1 MPSDSLNGS
10 PDFVWAQQ
18 QVIQVGKWPQG
29 VAVASIGTKA
39 RLFVTNTVD
48 GTVSVFDAET
58 LQPVGNPIP
67 VSRMNGVTGIA
78 ASPGDGAG
86 NVPVYVFVPAIVT
99 AKDGSDE
106 ELFTVI
112 NAETLEIVQ
121 QTLAVGAPTW
131 NVAVAPDNSYVFV
144 ACQAGAVNVIEA
156 KTFQAVGQPIP
167 AGTQPF
173 GVAVTPDSARAYVA
187 DLDEPGGVTVIDVQS
202 LTVAARLTGFDVPV
216 SVCASTDD
224 ARVFVGNM
232 AGSDAPVTWID
243 NTTDPP
249 TVKGAVAP
257 FYQPTAL
264 AASPDGAFVFVGV
277 AASNQVAVFNPTT
290 LEIVGAPIQVGTNP
304 QGVAVSPD
312 SRRVF
317 VANHDDN
324 TVSVIERVP
333 IQTTPLLAYAI
344 VPAPEPLTA
353 SFPGADLALI
363 ISNPGMTVV
372 NCTQIII
379 SLPVGVNAKDLTTDA
394 TGIQT
399 FPPGGWEVAQ
409 QGGIFTLT
417 PATPAN
423 GAIGAQGLEFLFTN
437 IQVNSQ
443 PSAECPIVIDETAAS
458 YPQPSLVRTETFTL
472 VKAEAG
478 FTLSDLTANSLTVPS
493 CGTATLQ
500 WSGSASTVTIPV
512 TYTMIYNSGNES
524 VSTTVGNSGPYTSEP
539 LTQTPSVTFTLQAA
553 VTLAGQTEPLIVQ
566 KQITVSVSSQ

>member
-10 PDFVWAQQ
+10 ASGFVWAQQ
-18 QVIQVGKWPQG
+18 QVLQVGKWPQG
-29 VAVASIGTKA
+29 VAVASIGPMA
-39 RLFVTNTVD
+39 RLFVTNTFD

-58 LQPVGNPIP
+58 LQPVGDPIP
-67 VSRMNGVTGIA
+67 VSRMNGVSGIA
-78 ASPGDGAG
+78 VSPGDGTG
-86 NVPVYVFVPAIVT
+86 GVPVYVFVPAIVT
-99 AKDGSDE
+99 KDGSDQ
-106 ELFTVI
+106 ELLTVI
-112 NAETLEIVQ
+112 NARTLEIVQ
-121 QTLAVGAPTW
+121 QTLAVGGPTW

-144 ACQAGAVNVIEA
+144 ACQAGGVNVIDA

-167 AGTQPF
+167 AGVQPF

-202 LTVAARLTGFDVPV
+202 LTVAASLTGFAVPV
-216 SVCASTDD
+216 SACASTDN
-224 ARVFVGNM
+224 ARVFVGNL
-232 AGSDAPVTWID
+232 AGGGATVMWID

-249 TVKGAVAP
+249 TVKSPVAA
-257 FYQPTAL
+257 FYQPMAL
-264 AASPDGAFVFVGV
+264 AASPDGAFVFVV
-277 AASNQVAVFNPTT
+277 VPDNNQVTAFDPAT
-290 LEIVGAPIQVGTNP
+290 LEIFGAPIQVGTNP
-304 QGVAVSPD
+304 QAVAVSPD

-317 VANHDDN
+317 VTNQYDN

-333 IQTTPLLAYAI
+333 IQSAPLLAYAI

-353 SFPGADLALI
+353 SFPGANLALI
-363 ISNPGMTVV
+363 VSNPGTTVV

-399 FPPGGWEVAQ
+399 LVPGGWAAAQ
-409 QGGIFTLT
+409 EGGIFTLT
-417 PATPAN
+417 PDTPAD
-423 GAIGAQGLEFLFTN
+423 GDIGAQGLEFLFTN

-443 PSAECPIVIDETAAS
+443 PSAECPIVIVETAAS
-458 YPQPSLVRTETFTL
+458 YPQPSLVRSQTFTL

-478 FTLSDLTANSLTVPS
+478 FTLSDLTANPLEVPS
-493 CGTATLQ
+493 STTTTLQ

-512 TYTMIYNSGNES
+512 TYTMIYNSGTES
-524 VSTTVGNSGPYTSEP
+524 VSKSVSNSGPYTSDP

-566 KQITVSVSSQ
+566 KQIAVNVDSQ